1 MKKHITREDI
11 SQLTQDQRQH
21 LRELWLPEK
30 YDLSVAYICKNA
42 ETEEYEEIEFVVG
55 NVILSNT
62 RIILNDLKAMN
73 DNESG
78 DAGSDSGLSDDSTA
92 KDQEYI
98 SDNDE
103 VTFEEVDE
111 TLEEDDEANYDFES
125 FFLRPT
131 TFLKEDC
138 LPLLSIG
145 QMIEILS
152 RSNNK
157 SIDFYLLADNG
168 ETACELGSKE
178 YKLSGYESDFESKEF
193 CDVLWDCV
201 KKIL

>member
-11 SQLTQDQRQH
+11 SQLTTEQRQH

-42 ETEEYEEIEFVVG
+42 ETEEFDEIDFVVG
-55 NVILSNT
+55 NVILANT
-62 RIILNDLKAMN
+62 RIILNDLRAIS
-73 DNESG
+73 DNESD
-78 DAGSDSGLSDDSTA
+78 DAD
-92 KDQEYI
+92 
-98 SDNDE
+98 SDNILSKDNTSKAQEDTSISSE
-103 VTFEEVDE
+103 VTFDEEDE
-111 TLEEDDEANYDFES
+111 DFEEDDEANYDFEL
-125 FFLRPT
+125 FYQRPT
-131 TFLKEDC
+131 TFVKEDC

-145 QMIEILS
+145 QMIEILC

-201 KKIL
+201 KKML